1 MSHVNLYKKIDEGA
15 DYMEIFNAGWT
26 FSLAYQVEISARLN
40 NKLLFKM
47 TLKLHV
53 KNYRAEISIWCTELK
68 KNTFIWK
75 ISKPQVKRKFNKSK

>member
-1 MSHVNLYKKIDEGA
+1 
-15 DYMEIFNAGWT
+15 MEIFSPGWT
-26 FSLAYQVEISARLN
+26 FSLAYQVEISAWLN

-53 KNYRAEISIWCTELK
+53 KNLARCTELK
-68 KNTFIWK
+68 FQFGVLNWKKKKKKENAVIWK